1 MDSHIRK
8 LSPEELIP
16 ELLPLLDQAES
27 VPLTISGN
35 SMSPF
40 LVHGRDTVFLSKVTR
55 PLKKGDMILYRR
67 RNGQY
72 VLHRI
77 CRVHPDCYDL
87 VGDAQT
93 RIEPGIRPEQVL
105 ATVAAVRRKGKLVK
119 PGHPIWVFYE
129 KIWIRLIRGRGRLLR
144 LYRRLR
150 PGTASMEHKT

>member
-8 LSPEELIP
+8 VAPEELIP

-35 SMSPF
+35 SMTPF
-40 LVHGRDTVFLSKVTR
+40 LVHGRDTVFLSKVIR

-67 RNGQY
+67 RNGRY
-72 VLHRI
+72 ILHRI

-105 ATVAAVRRKGKLVK
+105 AVVNTVRRKGKILK
-119 PGHPIWVFYE
+119 QGDFWWDFFE
-129 KIWIRLIRGRGRLLR
+129 GFWLR
-144 LYRRLR
+144 VIPLR
-150 PGTASMEHKT
+150 PAIRRVYGLFFRK